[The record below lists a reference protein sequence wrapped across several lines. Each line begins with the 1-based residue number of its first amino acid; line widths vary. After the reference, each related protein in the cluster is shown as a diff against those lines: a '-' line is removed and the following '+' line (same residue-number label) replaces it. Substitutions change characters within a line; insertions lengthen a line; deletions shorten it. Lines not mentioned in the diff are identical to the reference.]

1 MAATGA
7 VGDQGMGSERA
18 ALVVGAGIGGLSAAR
33 ALRLRGWQVQ
43 VLDQAERL
51 DPVGAGI
58 TLWPNAV
65 RALDALGVHL
75 PDRASGSG
83 AGGIRTS
90 DGGWLLRSD
99 TSDFPARFGAPLI
112 ALHRA
117 DLQQALLDSLPAGTV
132 STGTRV
138 GSIRQDTTGV
148 TVDHSTG
155 SSRAALVV
163 LADGLASTTR
173 ELVTGSASRP
183 HYAGYT
189 AWRGVTEPE
198 VELPEPLGSTE
209 SWGRG
214 QRFGIVPLT
223 DGRSY
228 WFATANTPESRHG
241 PDGARSGHAEVLRRF
256 RGWHAP
262 VEQLVAATAEGS
274 VLRHDVYDL
283 QPDPSTYVRGR
294 LVLLGDA
301 AHAMTPNLGQ
311 GACQALEDSAT
322 LGALLHR
329 DADPI
334 PALIRYDALRRPR
347 AQLISRRSRRIG
359 TLGQLSGR
367 TSTAARD
374 LMMRLTP
381 SRVSD
386 RQIASTISWQLPAVV
401 GRPRVTT
408 SLPPES

>member
-58 TLWPNAV
+58 
-65 RALDALGVHL
+65 
-75 PDRASGSG
+75 
-83 AGGIRTS
+83 
-90 DGGWLLRSD
+90 

-241 PDGARSGHAEVLRRF
+241 PDGARSEHAEVLRRF

-322 LGALLHR
+322 LGALL
-329 DADPI
+329 
-334 PALIRYDALRRPR
+334 
-347 AQLISRRSRRIG
+347 RRSRRIG

-401 GRPRVTT
+401 GRPRMTT